1 MPHDPTMDIPRVPP
15 NRTRRRLIVGGV
27 AAAALVLVSVGLAR
41 LEPAAPEVERATL
54 YIDAVSRGPFVREV
68 RGNGSLVPEDIRW
81 IPAITDGR
89 VERIVILPGAIVEPD
104 TVLLELT
111 NPELEARTRE
121 AELALEAAEAD
132 LAALRAALASA
143 LLDLEAQSAAVRATF
158 LQSGLEAKSRRQL
171 ADEGLISHI
180 EAEIAELRLEEATTR
195 QQLEER
201 RLASAEAA
209 NTARLAAQEARV
221 AQLREVAQLRQRE
234 LAALRVRAGV
244 AGVLQVVAVQPGQ
257 QVSPGTNLAR
267 VADPSRLK
275 AELRVPE
282 TQARDVA
289 IGLPAKVDTRNG
301 VVPGRVIRV
310 DPAVTNGT
318 VLVDV
323 ALEGELPRGA
333 RPDLSVDGTI
343 VIDEVDDALTVGRPA
358 FGQPDSRIT
367 LFKLSADGGSATR
380 VPVRL
385 GRGSVHRIEVL
396 EGLSEGDRVILS
408 DMSTWDAVD
417 RVRLE

>member
-1 MPHDPTMDIPRVPP
+1 M
-15 NRTRRRLIVGGV
+15 
-27 AAAALVLVSVGLAR
+27 AALVLASVGLAR

-54 YIDAVSRGPFVREV
+54 YIDTVTRGPFVREV

-81 IPAITDGR
+81 IPAITEGR
-89 VERIVILPGAIVEPD
+89 VERVVVLPGAVVEPD

-111 NPELEARTRE
+111 NPDLEARTRE
-121 AELALEAAEAD
+121 AELALVAAEAD
-132 LAALRAALASA
+132 LAALAVQ
-143 LLDLEAQSAAVRATF
+143 LDNARLDQQAQSAAVRATF
-158 LQSGLEAKSRRQL
+158 LQSELEAQSREEL
-171 ADEGLISHI
+171 ANEGLISHI
-180 EAEIAELRLEEATTR
+180 EAKIAKLRLEEATTR
-195 QQLEER
+195 QQLEEK
-201 RLASAEAA
+201 RLASLDAA
-209 NTARLAAQEARV
+209 NAARMAAQEARV
-221 AQLREVAQLRQRE
+221 AQLREMAQLRQRE
-234 LAALRVRAGV
+234 LAALQVRAGF

-257 QVSPGTNLAR
+257 QVTPGSNLAR
-267 VADPSRLK
+267 VADPTRLK

-301 VVPGRVIRV
+301 VVAGRVIRV

-333 RPDLSVDGTI
+333 RPDLSVDGTV

-358 FGQPDSRIT
+358 FGQPDSRVT
-367 LFKLSADGGSATR
+367 LFKLNPDGSSAVR

>member
-1 MPHDPTMDIPRVPP
+1 MDIPRTPP
-15 NRTRRRLIVGGV
+15 NRARRRLIGGAV
-27 AAAALVLVSVGLAR
+27 ALAALVLVSVGLAR

-54 YIDAVSRGPFVREV
+54 YIDSVTRGPFVREV

-89 VERIVILPGAIVEPD
+89 VERVVILPGAIVEPES
-104 TVLLELT
+104 VLLELT

-121 AELALEAAEAD
+121 AELALVAAEAD
-132 LAALRAALASA
+132 LAALRVALDNA
-143 LLDLEAQSAAVRATF
+143 LLDQQAQSAAVRANY
-158 LQSGLEAKSRRQL
+158 LQSQLEAESRQEL

-180 EAEIAELRLEEATTR
+180 EAKIAKLRLEEATTR

-209 NTARLAAQEARV
+209 NAARLRAQESRV
-221 AQLREVAQLRQRE
+221 AQLREVARLRQRE
-234 LAALRVRAGV
+234 VAALHVRAGV

-301 VVPGRVIRV
+301 IVAGRVIRV

-358 FGQPDSRIT
+358 FGQPNSRVT
-367 LFKLSADGGSATR
+367 LFKLAPDGESATR
-380 VPVRL
+380 VAVGL

-396 EGLSEGDRVILS
+396 EGLSEGDRVVLS

>member
-1 MPHDPTMDIPRVPP
+1 MDIPRTPP
-15 NRTRRRLIVGGV
+15 NRTRRRIILAGGGIAV
-27 AAAALVLVSVGLAR
+27 LVLVSVGLAR

-54 YIDAVSRGPFVREV
+54 YIDSVTRGPFVREV

-81 IPAITDGR
+81 IPAITEGR
-89 VERIVILPGAIVEPD
+89 VERIVVLPGAVVDSD

-111 NPELEARTRE
+111 NPELEGRTRE
-121 AELALEAAEAD
+121 AELALVAAEAD
-132 LAALRAALASA
+132 YAALRVQLDNA
-143 LLDLEAQSAAVRATF
+143 LLDQQAQSAAVRANF
-158 LQSGLEAKSRRQL
+158 LQSELEAESRDEL
-171 ADEGLISHI
+171 AKEGLISHI
-180 EAEIAELRLEEATTR
+180 EAKIATLRLEEATTR

-201 RLASAEAA
+201 RLASVEAA

-221 AQLREVAQLRQRE
+221 AQLREVASLRQRE
-234 LAALRVRAGV
+234 VDALRVRAGF
-244 AGVLQVVAVQPGQ
+244 AGVLQVIAVQPGQ
-257 QVSPGTNLAR
+257 QVLPGSNLAR

-301 VVPGRVIRV
+301 VVAGRVIRV

-323 ALEGELPRGA
+323 ALVGELPRGA

-358 FGQPDSRIT
+358 FGQPDSRVS
-367 LFKLSADGGSATR
+367 LFKLNPDGGSAVR

>member
-1 MPHDPTMDIPRVPP
+1 MDIPRTPP
-15 NRTRRRLIVGGV
+15 NRTRRRLIVAGGGI
-27 AAAALVLVSVGLAR
+27 AALVLVSVGLAR

-54 YIDAVSRGPFVREV
+54 YIDAVTRGPFVREV

-81 IPAITDGR
+81 IPAITEGR
-89 VERIVILPGAIVEPD
+89 VERIVILPGAVVEPD

-111 NPELEARTRE
+111 NPELEGRTRE
-121 AELALEAAEAD
+121 AELALVAAEAD
-132 LAALRAALASA
+132 LAALRVQLDNL
-143 LLDLEAQSAAVRATF
+143 LLDQQAQSAAVRANF
-158 LQSGLEAKSRRQL
+158 LQSELEAESRDEL
-171 ADEGLISHI
+171 AKEGLISHI
-180 EAEIAELRLEEATTR
+180 EAKIARLRLEEATTR

-209 NTARLAAQEARV
+209 NAARLAAQEARV
-221 AQLREVAQLRQRE
+221 AQLREVAGLRQRE
-234 LAALRVRAGV
+234 VDALRVRAGF
-244 AGVLQVVAVQPGQ
+244 AGVLQVIAVQPGQ
-257 QVSPGTNLAR
+257 QVLPGSNLAR
-267 VADPSRLK
+267 VADPTRLK

-301 VVPGRVIRV
+301 VVAGRVIRV

-358 FGQPDSRIT
+358 FGQPDSRVS
-367 LFKLSADGGSATR
+367 LFKLNPDGGSAVR

>member
-1 MPHDPTMDIPRVPP
+1 
-15 NRTRRRLIVGGV
+15 V
-27 AAAALVLVSVGLAR
+27 AALALVSVALAR

-54 YIDAVSRGPFVREV
+54 YIDTVTRGPFVREV

-81 IPAITDGR
+81 IPALTEGR
-89 VERIVILPGAIVEPD
+89 VERVVVLPGAVVEPD

-111 NPELEARTRE
+111 NPDLEARTRE
-121 AELALEAAEAD
+121 AELALVAAEAD
-132 LAALRAALASA
+132 LAALEVQ
-143 LLDLEAQSAAVRATF
+143 LDNARLDQQAQSAAVRATF
-158 LQSGLEAKSRRQL
+158 LQSELEAQSREEL
-171 ADEGLISHI
+171 ANEGLISHI
-180 EAEIAELRLEEATTR
+180 EAKIAKLRLEEATTR
-195 QQLEER
+195 QQLEEQ
-201 RLASAEAA
+201 RLASLEAA
-209 NTARLAAQEARV
+209 NAARLAAQEARV
-221 AQLREVAQLRQRE
+221 AQLREMARLRQRE
-234 LAALRVRAGV
+234 LAALRVRAGFS
-244 AGVLQVVAVQPGQ
+244 GVLQVVAVQPGQ
-257 QVSPGTNLAR
+257 QVTPGSNLAR
-267 VADPSRLK
+267 VADPTRLK

-301 VVPGRVIRV
+301 VVAGRVIRV

-343 VIDEVDDALTVGRPA
+343 VIDEVAEALTVGRPA
-358 FGQPDSRIT
+358 FGQPDSRVT
-367 LFKLSADGGSATR
+367 LFKLNPDGGSAVR

>member
-1 MPHDPTMDIPRVPP
+1 MDIPRTPP
-15 NRTRRRLIVGGV
+15 NRTRRRLIFAGGGI
-27 AAAALVLVSVGLAR
+27 AALVLVSVGLAR

-54 YIDAVSRGPFVREV
+54 YIDAVIRGPFVREV

-81 IPAITDGR
+81 IPAITEGR
-89 VERIVILPGAIVEPD
+89 VERIVILPGAVVEPD

-111 NPELEARTRE
+111 NPELEGRTRE
-121 AELALEAAEAD
+121 AELALVAAEAD
-132 LAALRAALASA
+132 LAALRVQLDNL
-143 LLDLEAQSAAVRATF
+143 LLDQQAQSAAVRANF
-158 LQSGLEAKSRRQL
+158 LQSELEAESRDEL
-171 ADEGLISHI
+171 AKEGLISHI
-180 EAEIAELRLEEATTR
+180 EAKIARLRLEEATTR

-209 NTARLAAQEARV
+209 NAARLAAQEARV
-221 AQLREVAQLRQRE
+221 AQLREVAGLRQRE
-234 LAALRVRAGV
+234 VDALRVRAGF

-257 QVSPGTNLAR
+257 QVLPGSNLAR
-267 VADPSRLK
+267 VADPTRLK

-301 VVPGRVIRV
+301 VVTGRVIRV

-358 FGQPDSRIT
+358 FGQPDSRVS
-367 LFKLSADGGSATR
+367 LFKLNPDGGSAVR

>member
-1 MPHDPTMDIPRVPP
+1 MDIPRTPP
-15 NRTRRRLIVGGV
+15 NRTKRRLIFAGGGI
-27 AAAALVLVSVGLAR
+27 AALVLVSVGLAR

-54 YIDAVSRGPFVREV
+54 YIDAVTRGPFVREV

-81 IPAITDGR
+81 IPAITEGR
-89 VERIVILPGAIVEPD
+89 VERIVILPGAVVEPD

-111 NPELEARTRE
+111 NPELEGRTRE
-121 AELALEAAEAD
+121 AELALVAAEAD
-132 LAALRAALASA
+132 LAALRVQLDNL
-143 LLDLEAQSAAVRATF
+143 LLDQQAQSAAVRANF
-158 LQSGLEAKSRRQL
+158 LQSELEAESRDEL
-171 ADEGLISHI
+171 AKEGLISHI
-180 EAEIAELRLEEATTR
+180 EAKIARLRLEEATTR

-209 NTARLAAQEARV
+209 NAARLAAQEARV
-221 AQLREVAQLRQRE
+221 AQLREVAGLRQRE
-234 LAALRVRAGV
+234 VDALRVRAGF
-244 AGVLQVVAVQPGQ
+244 AGVLQVIAVQPGQ
-257 QVSPGTNLAR
+257 QVLPGSNLAR
-267 VADPSRLK
+267 VADPTRLK

-301 VVPGRVIRV
+301 VVAGRVIRV

-358 FGQPDSRIT
+358 FGQPDSRVS
-367 LFKLSADGGSATR
+367 LFKLNPDGGSAVR

>member
-1 MPHDPTMDIPRVPP
+1 MAV
-15 NRTRRRLIVGGV
+15 
-27 AAAALVLVSVGLAR
+27 LVLASVGLAR

-54 YIDAVSRGPFVREV
+54 YIDTVTRGPFVREV

-81 IPAITDGR
+81 IPAITEGR
-89 VERIVILPGAIVEPD
+89 VERVVVLPGAVVEPD

-111 NPELEARTRE
+111 NPDLEARTRE
-121 AELALEAAEAD
+121 AELALVAAEAD
-132 LAALRAALASA
+132 LAALAVQ
-143 LLDLEAQSAAVRATF
+143 LDNARLDQQAQSAAVRATF
-158 LQSGLEAKSRRQL
+158 LQSELEAQSREEL
-171 ADEGLISHI
+171 AAEGLISHI
-180 EAEIAELRLEEATTR
+180 EAKIAKLRLEEATTR
-195 QQLEER
+195 QQLEEK
-201 RLASAEAA
+201 RLASLDAA
-209 NTARLAAQEARV
+209 NAARMAAQEARV
-221 AQLREVAQLRQRE
+221 AQLREMARLRQRE
-234 LAALRVRAGV
+234 LAALQVRAGF

-257 QVSPGTNLAR
+257 QVTPGANLAR
-267 VADPSRLK
+267 VADPTRLK

-301 VVPGRVIRV
+301 VVAGRVIRV

-333 RPDLSVDGTI
+333 RPDLSVDGTV
-343 VIDEVDDALTVGRPA
+343 VIDEVAEALTVGRPA
-358 FGQPDSRIT
+358 FGQPDSRVT
-367 LFKLSADGGSATR
+367 LFKLNPDGSSAVR

>member
-1 MPHDPTMDIPRVPP
+1 MDIPRIPP
-15 NRTRRRLIVGGV
+15 NRTRRRLVLGGV

-54 YIDAVSRGPFVREV
+54 YIDSVSRGRFVREV

-81 IPAITDGR
+81 IPAITEGR
-89 VERIVILPGAIVEPD
+89 VERVVILPGAIVEPD
-104 TVLLELT
+104 SVLLEMT

-121 AELALEAAEAD
+121 AELALKAAEAD
-132 LAALRAALASA
+132 FAALRVALDNA

-158 LQSGLEAKSRRQL
+158 LQSELEAESRQQL

-180 EAEIAELRLEEATTR
+180 EAKIAKLRLDEATTR

-209 NTARLAAQEARV
+209 NVAQLAAQEARV
-221 AQLREVAQLRQRE
+221 AQLREVARLRQRE
-234 LAALRVRAGV
+234 LTALRVRAGV

-301 VVPGRVIRV
+301 VVPGRVIRI
-310 DPAVTNGT
+310 DPAVVNGT

-358 FGQPDSRIT
+358 FGQPDSRVT
-367 LFKLSADGGSATR
+367 LFKLAPDGGSATR
-380 VPVRL
+380 VQVRL